1 MDTIATIEE
10 IRKDR
15 LSISKKCD
23 FDSQKLIDYYIARQK
38 KKIEHK
44 HHAVSEDKSEY
55 NPDSKS

>member
-23 FDSQKLIDYYIARQK
+23 FDFQKLIDYYIARQK
-38 KKIEHK
+38 KKIEQK
-44 HHAVSEDKSEY
+44 NNAVSEDKSEY
-55 NPDSKS
+55 NPDSQS